1 MIFLQGRF
9 QAIPLLCAT
18 AAVAIWA
25 SLAAL
30 SVSLR
35 HIPALQLTGVALLIG
50 GSLSIPWWRR
60 WQIDPRAIGLGCYG
74 LFLYHLL
81 FILALRLAPP
91 VQANL
96 VHYLW
101 PTLIVVLSPL
111 FVRGV
116 RLRTAHLLAA
126 ITGLTGAAI
135 AILGG
140 GPSASGWHDGYLLG
154 LGAGV
159 VWATYSLMLRRAQAI
174 NAPTTGLCCLLSGA
188 LALLVNFVID
198 GPTLS
203 PTSAQWIAII
213 ALGVGPMGGAFY
225 LWSEALKHGDPRT
238 IGVLANATPVL
249 STVVLSAS
257 VGQALA
263 PSMAVALALTI
274 AAGALAS
281 RMK

>member
-1 MIFLQGRF
+1 MNASVARWRP
-9 QAIPLLCAT
+9 IPLLCAV
-18 AAVAIWA
+18 AAVAIWS

-35 HIPALQLTGVALLIG
+35 DIPALQLTGIALVIG
-50 GSLSIPWWRR
+50 GSLSLPWWRQ
-60 WQIDPRAIGLGCYG
+60 WQFDPRKLALGCYG

-81 FILALRLAPP
+81 FITALRHAPA

-111 FVRGV
+111 FVPGV
-116 RLRTAHLLAA
+116 RLRKPHLVAAGIGLA
-126 ITGLTGAAI
+126 GAAT

-140 GPSASGWHDGYLLG
+140 GGSSGGWHGGYSLALAAA
-154 LGAGV
+154 L
-159 VWATYSLMLRRAQAI
+159 VWSTYSLLLRRSQGI

-188 LALLVNFVID
+188 LALLVNA
-198 GPTLS
+198 GMGG
-203 PTSAQWIAII
+203 SAVAPSATEWAAIV

-225 LWSEALKHGDPRT
+225 LWSEALRHGDPRV

-249 STVVLSAS
+249 STVVLTASA
-257 VGQALA
+257 GLA
-263 PSMAVALALTI
+263 FAPFMAVALVLTM
-274 AAGALAS
+274 AASLVAARL
-281 RMK
+281 R